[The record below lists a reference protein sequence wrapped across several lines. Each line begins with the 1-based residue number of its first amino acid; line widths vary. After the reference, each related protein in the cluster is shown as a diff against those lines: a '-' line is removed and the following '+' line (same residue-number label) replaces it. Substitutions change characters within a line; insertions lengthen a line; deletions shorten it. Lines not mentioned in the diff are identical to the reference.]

1 MGGEGEE
8 NKIAERK
15 VESQEKEER
24 KVEEKEKAEENKKA
38 EVDKQAGEKR
48 NAEEMKKAA
57 SQDRQS
63 DCKFQSCF
71 SLPRNE
77 EGTFRWAP
85 VKTMDAG
92 GSKEV
97 VNDRFILRSNPGATT
112 GKKVPPFTPLAVL
125 KNGEFGR
132 KGTKKDHPWSFASNA
147 RKVMVYPSQ
156 KGGVQ
161 PAVDMETYVQ
171 TRSVKWLNKH
181 GPLEDGKLPEK
192 VSSLEGD
199 WFFLAKDE
207 VEREMLR
214 AAKETEELSIHW
226 AVTVT
231 KEGVCSPTG
240 LVIANNKQKILKSG
254 GLDLVLA

>member
-1 MGGEGEE
+1 M
-8 NKIAERK
+8 
-15 VESQEKEER
+15 
-24 KVEEKEKAEENKKA
+24 
-38 EVDKQAGEKR
+38 
-48 NAEEMKKAA
+48 
-57 SQDRQS
+57 
-63 DCKFQSCF
+63 
-71 SLPRNE
+71 
-77 EGTFRWAP
+77 
-85 VKTMDAG
+85 KTMDAG

-156 KGGVQ
+156 KSGVQ

-171 TRSVKWLNKH
+171 TRGVKWLTKH

-192 VSSLEGD
+192 VSSQEGD

-231 KEGVCSPTG
+231 KEGVLHCM
-240 LVIANNKQKILKSG
+240 
-254 GLDLVLA
+254 